1 MKPAA
6 ADNVDVPASNLDKAG
21 EVFLAQIHDSY
32 WNADKLI
39 TSQAYIQR
47 FELAHPSIYLILTAL
62 TREGTSPV
70 EQKMQ
75 YFLAQENQ

>member
-6 ADNVDVPASNLDKAG
+6 EGSIDVPASHLGKAG
-21 EVFLAQIHDSY
+21 EAFLAQIHDNY

-47 FELAHPSIYLILTAL
+47 FELAHPSIYLILTA
-62 TREGTSPV
+62 
-70 EQKMQ
+70 
-75 YFLAQENQ
+75 

>member
-6 ADNVDVPASNLDKAG
+6 EGSIDVPASHLGKAG
-21 EVFLAQIHDSY
+21 EAFLAQIHDNY